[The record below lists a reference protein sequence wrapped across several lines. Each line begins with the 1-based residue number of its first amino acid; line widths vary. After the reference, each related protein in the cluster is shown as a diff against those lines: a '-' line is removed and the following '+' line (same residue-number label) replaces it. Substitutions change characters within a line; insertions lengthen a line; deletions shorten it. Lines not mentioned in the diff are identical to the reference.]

1 MNNELLLLSGEDI
14 PFPEAQITIHQPKLR
29 EISMIGEENF
39 LAGLQFL
46 LITKNKVLTSENEEA
61 LKDKTDFDIFLSAM
75 SEKGK
80 MDYRNSVTMLLSL
93 IFPEYKIKFTQK
105 ELLLGK
111 DNMCRINNE
120 NYPLLADIVKSMFDI
135 EDSEINGG
143 YNPVDA
149 RAKKIAEKLNKR
161 KSKNAPDVTQ
171 KVAIY
176 SRYASILS
184 VGLKKDLNDLMNYTV
199 YQLKDEFKRFQLKQ
213 SYDIYIQ
220 AKMAG
225 AKDLEEVEN
234 WMDDIHK

>member
-213 SYDIYIQ
+213 FYDIYIQ